1 MSTNYCMLN
10 LLKVICLLQK
20 NSEKNRFSNHRCDY
34 PFLGNKYSGLF
45 YNTRVLS
52 FYKRDGSLFSTNY
65 FENNSNIQSSSV
77 FRLMNIDDDSATLL
91 ILSYDGTNYT
101 STNQFL
107 TIDLKCICAI
117 RCIDDVIVN
126 NI

>member
-10 LLKVICLLQK
+10 LLKVINLLQK
-20 NSEKNRFSNHRCDY
+20 NSENYCFSNHRCDY
-34 PFLGNKYSGLF
+34 PFLGNNYSGLF

-52 FYKRDGSLFSTNY
+52 FYKKDGSLFSTNY
-65 FENNSNIQSSSV
+65 FDNNSNIQSSSF
-77 FRLMNIDDDSATLL
+77 FRLMNVDENSVTLL
-91 ILSYDGTNYT
+91 ILSFNGTNYT

-126 NI
+126 NL

>member
-1 MSTNYCMLN
+1 M
-10 LLKVICLLQK
+10 
-20 NSEKNRFSNHRCDY
+20 FSRD
-34 PFLGNKYSGLF
+34 GKALF
-45 YNTRVLS
+45 LS

-65 FENNSNIQSSSV
+65 FDNNSSIQSSSV
-77 FRLMNIDDDSATLL
+77 FRLMNIDDDSVTLL
-91 ILSYDGTNYT
+91 ILSFDGTNYS

-117 RCIDDVIVN
+117 QCIDDVIVN